1 MTWDEQT
8 EEAIRLINHA
18 LESYQDDLVVL
29 VRRLTLE
36 PPAEYANW
44 VRLLYWYGE
53 CSHRITTLEATL
65 RTLVRYRDPQPKDR
79 TIL

>member
-1 MTWDEQT
+1 MTWDEQI

-18 LESYQDDLVVL
+18 LESYQDDLVAL

-36 PPAEYANW
+36 PPAEHADW
-44 VRLLYWYGE
+44 VRLLDRYGE

-79 TIL
+79 SIL